1 MAPTSPYVRSAV
13 CAALLL
19 ASLPA
24 FAHGGGWLA
33 RCLDDADGRLSDAE
47 CYAEYVNRLK
57 REQSGLLRRIT
68 AALSKPGPVETDYPQ
83 ALERLHKTQA
93 HWHAYIGSDCSI
105 VSNVFGGGNAIGF
118 AEETCLIDHYRSRNA
133 QLKLLNANHLG
144 AI

>member
-1 MAPTSPYVRSAV
+1 MAPSPSSRIVL
-13 CAALLL
+13 CIALLL
-19 ASLPA
+19 ASVPA

-68 AALSKPGPVETDYPQ
+68 TALSKPGPAETDYPR
-83 ALERLHKTQA
+83 ALERLEKTQA
-93 HWHAYIGSDCSI
+93 HWHAYIESDCSI

-118 AEETCLIDHYRSRNA
+118 AEETCLIEHYRSRNA
-133 QLKLLNANHLG
+133 QLKRLKADYLD
-144 AI
+144 IE